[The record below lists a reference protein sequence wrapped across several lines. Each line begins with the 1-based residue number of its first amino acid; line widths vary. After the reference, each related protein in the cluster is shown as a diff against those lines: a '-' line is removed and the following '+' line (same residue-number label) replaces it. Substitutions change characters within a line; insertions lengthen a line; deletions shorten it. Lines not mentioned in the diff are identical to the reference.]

1 MVLQSAQARAT
12 AKACSG
18 LASVSPSAAESNNC
32 TRGTERGRRIMAKN
46 GTMHI
51 ESLRDGRRIFIDGA
65 IVENHVDHPAFRE
78 SILSSAK
85 LYDYQLQPE
94 NLEKMTFP
102 SPRTGEPVS
111 KMWQLPKCYEELVE
125 RRRALT
131 EMAQLSFGFMGRSP
145 DHVAS
150 ALSGMYMGLSLY
162 RQHGERFAR
171 ALAGYYEYARDH
183 DLYLTYAIVNPQF
196 DRSKSA
202 GEQAEEFAA
211 AGVVDQDAAGIIVRG
226 AKMLATASPMANEV
240 MIAAIQPL
248 KAGEEKYSF
257 TAMVP
262 LNDPRLRVLS
272 RKSYE
277 SAAVTRFDNPLSSCF
292 DENDSVLYLDEVR
305 IPWDRV
311 FVFNDVQMAAS
322 QWFSIPTHCYQNYQC
337 QVRLTVK
344 LHFLLGI
351 ARKIAEING
360 IIGFPSIK
368 ETLGQL
374 AAEVSMVEGLVESM
388 ELSGSQF
395 EGYFVP
401 NAARLYAAN
410 VLTQQIYPRF
420 VHTLRDLSGGGMI
433 MLPSCAADLENPE
446 ALEVIRKTQI
456 SPAVGYL
463 ERIKLF
469 KLAWD
474 AVGSEFGSRHLQ
486 YEMFYSGANMV
497 TRGHCFRA
505 FDWNRGVSLV
515 DALLSSYS
523 VPDAGKSSRPVGY
536 SL

>member
-1 MVLQSAQARAT
+1 MT
-12 AKACSG
+12 
-18 LASVSPSAAESNNC
+18 
-32 TRGTERGRRIMAKN
+32 KN
-46 GTMHI
+46 GAMHI
-51 ESLRDGRRIFIDGA
+51 ASLRDGRRIFIGGSL
-65 IVENHVDHPAFRE
+65 VENHVEHRAFRE
-78 SILSSAK
+78 SILSAAK
-85 LYDYQLQPE
+85 LYEYQSRPE
-94 NLEKMTFP
+94 NLERMTFS
-102 SPRTGEPVS
+102 SPGTGDRVS
-111 KMWQLPKCYEELVE
+111 RMWQLPKCYEELVE
-125 RRRALT
+125 RRHALT
-131 EMAQLSFGFMGRSP
+131 EWAQLSFGFMGRSP

-150 ALSGMYMGLSLY
+150 ALSGMYMGLSLF
-162 RQHGERFAR
+162 RQHGERFAH
-171 ALAGYYEYARDH
+171 ALSGYYEYARDH
-183 DLYLTYAIVNPQF
+183 DLYLTYAIVNPPF
-196 DRSKSA
+196 DRSKST
-202 GEQAEEFAA
+202 GEQVEEFAA
-211 AGVVDQDAAGIIVRG
+211 AGVVDQDAEGIVVRG

-248 KAGEEKYSF
+248 KPGEEKYSF

-262 LNDPRLRVLS
+262 FGEPRLRVLS

-277 SAAVTRFDNPLSSCF
+277 TAAVTRFDNPLSSCF
-292 DENDSVLYLDEVR
+292 DENDSVLYLDDVK

-311 FVFNDVQMAAS
+311 FVFNDVQMAAA

-337 QVRLTVK
+337 QVRLAVK

-351 ARKIAEING
+351 ARKIAEVNG
-360 IIGFPSIK
+360 IIGFPSVK

-388 ELSGSQF
+388 EVSGAHF

-401 NAARLYAAN
+401 NGARLYAAN

-420 VHTLRDLSGGGMI
+420 VHALRELSGGGMI

-446 ALEVIRKTQI
+446 AVEFIRKTQL
-456 SPAVGYL
+456 SPAVDYL

-497 TRGHCFRA
+497 TRGHCFRT

-515 DALLSSYS
+515 DSLLSSYS
-523 VPDAGKSSRPVGY
+523 VSETGQTAPPAQCAV
-536 SL
+536 